1 MKSISN
7 LLIFI
12 FTFLALAASAHA
24 QSPREQ
30 LQQMVEQ
37 LQKTPN
43 DNALREKIIK
53 LALTVKPSPAL
64 PTEAERRMTRGDVA
78 FKGATSVADYQAAAK
93 EFEQATLA
101 APWYGDAY
109 FNLGVAQDKA
119 EDYDAALRSLKLAAL
134 ASPGSKDA
142 EKLSYAVEF
151 RKEKSNSPEARAVK
165 QKTRD
170 EDLLKSLEGAVFSY
184 SYKATET
191 RYRISNGR
199 AVQWDRRIA
208 PGGVLCNSGAHKSG
222 PVGEQMTC
230 PDSWGNTI
238 PLVGRRGERSP
249 TPMFGPETIEI
260 AEDGQT
266 LLKVYHKSD
275 SRHEAFDLL
284 FRRQ

>member
-1 MKSISN
+1 MTSISKT
-7 LLIFI
+7 LIVVLM
-12 FTFLALAASAHA
+12 FLAAGASAYA

-30 LQQMVEQ
+30 LQQMVGQ

-53 LALTVKPSPAL
+53 LALTVEPSPAL
-64 PTEAERRMTRGDVA
+64 PSEAERRMTRGEVA
-78 FKGATSVADYQAAAK
+78 FKGATSVADYRVAAK

-119 EDYDAALRSLKLAAL
+119 EDYDAALRSLKLATL
-134 ASPGSKDA
+134 ASPGGKDA

-151 RKEKSNSPEARAVK
+151 RKEKANSPEARAAK
-165 QKTRD
+165 QKARD

-184 SYKATET
+184 SYRNIE
-191 RYRISNGR
+191 RQYRISNGR
-199 AVQWDRRIA
+199 AVQSDRRLA
-208 PGGVLCNSGAHKSG
+208 SGGTLCGSGAHESG
-222 PVGEQMTC
+222 PIGEKMTC
-230 PDSWGNTI
+230 PDDLAI
-238 PLVGRRGERSP
+238 RILERRGERS
-249 TPMFGPETIEI
+249 TVFGPVTIEI

-266 LLKVYHKSD
+266 LLMKEGIYD
-275 SRHEAFDLL
+275 RL